1 MRTCNIAPKWFQWYD
16 KSISRIKFL
25 TCDKMQYGIPLRSYC
40 HCYAAFNRTCMKIT
54 MIILFLTIYFG
65 LHAQEEAQKAFSEG
79 VKQLK
84 AKNFVEAE
92 SLFSTA
98 IEKGET
104 ENGLKMACIY
114 KGFALNGQ
122 GKYDDAIVCFDQ
134 AIENDSLDPA
144 SYIDRALAYSYK
156 KDYTNAIKD
165 FNHVLKLDSTEKQ
178 AEAAYFY
185 LGKIKM
191 LISENEDAILY
202 FDKLIELVPTDA
214 EAYFLRG
221 TAKSNIMDSN
231 GAIADFDKAIEL
243 RPNYMEAYA
252 NRGVQKI
259 NKLSVEQKTGK
270 NIKCIE
276 DPCSDLLKAKE
287 LGDTSV
293 EDMIFLYC
301 KKCK

>member
-1 MRTCNIAPKWFQWYD
+1 
-16 KSISRIKFL
+16 
-25 TCDKMQYGIPLRSYC
+25 
-40 HCYAAFNRTCMKIT
+40 MKIKL
-54 MIILFLTIYFG
+54 IILFLTVSFG
-65 LHAQEEAQKAFSEG
+65 LHAQEEAQKAFSDG

-92 SLFSTA
+92 SLFSIA
-98 IEKGET
+98 IDKGKT
-104 ENGLKMACIY
+104 DNGLKMSYIY
-114 KGFALNGQ
+114 KGVSLNGQ
-122 GKYDDAIVCFDQ
+122 GKYDDAIVCFDR
-134 AIENDSLDPA
+134 AIEIDSLDPA
-144 SYIDRALAYSYK
+144 SFTDRALAYSYK
-156 KDYTNAIKD
+156 KDYPNAIKD
-165 FNHVLKLDSTEKQ
+165 FERALTLDSTGEQ

-191 LISENEDAILY
+191 LTYDNEAAIPY
-202 FDKLIELVPTDA
+202 FDQLIKLVSTDA

-221 TAKSNIMDSN
+221 TAKSNIMDSD

-259 NKLSVEQKTGK
+259 NKLPVEQKTGTT
-270 NIKCIE
+270 IKCIE

-301 KKCK
+301 RKCK

>member
-1 MRTCNIAPKWFQWYD
+1 
-16 KSISRIKFL
+16 
-25 TCDKMQYGIPLRSYC
+25 
-40 HCYAAFNRTCMKIT
+40 MKTKLIF
-54 MIILFLTIYFG
+54 LFLLFTSMLYG
-65 LHAQEEAQKAFSEG
+65 QQEAQQAFSEG
-79 VKQLK
+79 VKQLQS
-84 AKNFVEAE
+84 KNFVEAE
-92 SLFSTA
+92 KSFTIA
-98 IEKGET
+98 IEKGIS
-104 ENGLKMACIY
+104 ENGLKMSYIY

-122 GKYDDAIVCFDQ
+122 GKYSESITCFDKAIV
-134 AIENDSLDPA
+134 IDSLDPA
-144 SYIDRALAYSYK
+144 TFTDRALAYSYK

-165 FNHVLKLDSTEKQ
+165 FEHVLALDSTGGQ

-191 LISENEDAILY
+191 LTYENEAAIPL
-202 FDKLIELVPTDA
+202 FDKLLKLVPTDA

-221 TAKSNIMDSN
+221 TAKSNMMDSD
-231 GAIADFDKAIEL
+231 GAITDFDKAIEL

-259 NKLSVEQKTGK
+259 NKLPVDQKIGK
-270 NIKCIE
+270 KIKCIK

-293 EDMIFLYC
+293 EDMLFLYC

>member
-1 MRTCNIAPKWFQWYD
+1 MT
-16 KSISRIKFL
+16 IS
-25 TCDKMQYGIPLRSYC
+25 
-40 HCYAAFNRTCMKIT
+40 
-54 MIILFLTIYFG
+54 FG

-104 ENGLKMACIY
+104 ENGLKMSYIY
-114 KGFALNGQ
+114 KGFSLNGQ
-122 GKYDDAIVCFDQ
+122 RKYDDAIVCFDQ
-134 AIENDSLDPA
+134 AIEIDSLDPA
-144 SYIDRALAYSYK
+144 SFTDRALAYSYK
-156 KDYTNAIKD
+156 KDYSNAIAD
-165 FNHVLKLDSTEKQ
+165 FEKVLTLDSTGEQ

-191 LISENEDAILY
+191 LTYENEAAIPY
-202 FDKLIELVPTDA
+202 FDKLIDLVPKDA

-221 TAKSNIMDSN
+221 TAKSNIMDSD
-231 GAIADFDKAIEL
+231 GAITDFDKAIEL

-259 NKLSVEQKTGK
+259 NKLPVEQKTGK
-270 NIKCIE
+270 KIKCIE

>member
-1 MRTCNIAPKWFQWYD
+1 MKLN
-16 KSISRIKFL
+16 L
-25 TCDKMQYGIPLRSYC
+25 T
-40 HCYAAFNRTCMKIT
+40 
-54 MIILFLTIYFG
+54 ILFLTVSLG

-79 VKQLK
+79 VRQLK
-84 AKNFVEAE
+84 AQNFIEAE
-92 SLFSTA
+92 NLFSIA

-104 ENGLKMACIY
+104 ENGLKMSYIY
-114 KGFALNGQ
+114 KGFSLNGQ
-122 GKYDDAIVCFDQ
+122 GKYDDAIVCFDR
-134 AIENDSLDPA
+134 AIEIDSLDPA
-144 SYIDRALAYSYK
+144 SFTDRALAHSYK
-156 KDYTNAIKD
+156 NDYLSAIKD
-165 FNHVLKLDSTEKQ
+165 FEHVLTLNATSEQ

-191 LISENEDAILY
+191 LTSEDEAAIPY

-214 EAYFLRG
+214 EAYFIRG

-259 NKLSVEQKTGK
+259 NKLPVEQKTGD
-270 NIKCIE
+270 NIECIE

>member
-1 MRTCNIAPKWFQWYD
+1 
-16 KSISRIKFL
+16 
-25 TCDKMQYGIPLRSYC
+25 
-40 HCYAAFNRTCMKIT
+40 MKIT
-54 MIILFLTIYFG
+54 LVILFLAISVG
-65 LHAQEEAQKAFSEG
+65 LHAQDEAQKAFSEG

-92 SLFSTA
+92 DLFSTA

-104 ENGLKMACIY
+104 KNGLKMSHIY
-114 KGFALNGQ
+114 KGFSLNGQ
-122 GKYDDAIVCFDQ
+122 GKYDDAIVCFNQ
-134 AIENDSLDPA
+134 AIEIDSLDPA
-144 SYIDRALAYSYK
+144 SFTDRALAYSYK
-156 KDYTNAIKD
+156 RDYPKAVKD
-165 FNHVLKLDSTEKQ
+165 FEHVLTLDSKGKQ

-191 LISENEDAILY
+191 LTNDNEAAIPY
-202 FDKLIELVPTDA
+202 FDKLIDLVPTDS

-221 TAKSNIMDSN
+221 TAKSNLMDSE
-231 GAIADFDKAIEL
+231 GAIADFDKAIDL

-259 NKLSVEQKTGK
+259 NQLPVEQKTGK

-276 DPCSDLLKAKE
+276 APCADLLKARD

-293 EDMIFLYC
+293 DDMIFLYC

>member
-1 MRTCNIAPKWFQWYD
+1 MATLFSRNVVQHKKRTY
-16 KSISRIKFL
+16 
-25 TCDKMQYGIPLRSYC
+25 
-40 HCYAAFNRTCMKIT
+40 MKIRL
-54 MIILFLTIYFG
+54 IILFLTISFG
-65 LHAQEEAQKAFSEG
+65 LQAQEEAQKAFSEG

-84 AKNFVEAE
+84 AENFVEAE
-92 SLFSTA
+92 KLFTTA

-104 ENGLKMACIY
+104 KNGLKMSYIY
-114 KGFALNGQ
+114 KGFSLNGQ
-122 GKYDDAIVCFDQ
+122 GEYDSAIVCFDQ
-134 AIENDSLDPA
+134 AIEIDSLDP
-144 SYIDRALAYSYK
+144 SSFTDRALAYSYK
-156 KDYTNAIKD
+156 KDYSNAIKD
-165 FNHVLKLDSTEKQ
+165 FEHVLTLDSTGQQ

-185 LGKIKM
+185 LGKINM
-191 LISENEDAILY
+191 LTFENEAAIPY
-202 FDKLIELVPTDA
+202 FDGLIELVPTDA

-221 TAKSNIMDSN
+221 TAKSNIMDSD
-231 GAIADFDKAIEL
+231 GAIADFDEAIEL

-259 NKLSVEQKTGK
+259 NKLPVEQKTGK

-293 EDMIFLYC
+293 EDMLFLYC

>member
-1 MRTCNIAPKWFQWYD
+1 
-16 KSISRIKFL
+16 
-25 TCDKMQYGIPLRSYC
+25 
-40 HCYAAFNRTCMKIT
+40 MKIKL
-54 MIILFLTIYFG
+54 IILFLTVSFG
-65 LHAQEEAQKAFSEG
+65 LHAQEEAQKVFSEG
-79 VKQLK
+79 VRQLK

-92 SLFSTA
+92 GLFSTA

-104 ENGLKMACIY
+104 ENGLKMSHIY
-114 KGFALNGQ
+114 KGFSLNGQ
-122 GKYDDAIVCFDQ
+122 GKYDDAIICFGK
-134 AIENDSLDPA
+134 AIEIDSLDPA
-144 SYIDRALAYSYK
+144 SFTDRALAYSYK
-156 KDYTNAIKD
+156 KDYPNAIKD
-165 FNHVLKLDSTEKQ
+165 FEHVLTLDSTGEQ

-191 LISENEDAILY
+191 LTYDNEAAILS

-214 EAYFLRG
+214 EAFFLRG
-221 TAKSNIMDSN
+221 TAKSNIMDSD

-259 NKLSVEQKTGK
+259 NKLPVEQKTGK

-287 LGDTSV
+287 LGDASV